1 MKNRLNPL
9 ILGMLILSF
18 SCNEKVSPELQD
30 ANSSTTVNDT
40 EVPDEYYFEVTNESA
55 TLLNYKI
62 HKTGAGNRNAKCRIS
77 KNIPLANSLYA
88 NGADPDSDITCFLE
102 AEELSL
108 YHGGFSFGLSASKNT
123 CDYVAYSPF
132 SYYNRMPGN
141 STTTITKV
149 TCADASISAAQV
161 QAAVPNDTTVGTAL
175 DCNNNYLDDGVTT
188 NRAAFTV
195 EADEDLCRFNY
206 STGDEEQCDIGVITI
221 NEYAISL
228 NEDGDPVTEITPS
241 TLECGGEH
249 YNCIRG
255 PIRDFTTEFS
265 RFTEIFS
272 TELNADFSTQF
283 DYASPISQGFPN
295 HEYANFRRNL
305 ASFDI
310 NYVNAF
316 GTSSSYMSAFGGV
329 KDFTP
334 LILDRYTNNRKLDG
348 SDLIDSATW
357 ENNSLVTMGGF
368 NIQSAQPLAAE
379 AYMGLA
385 PRTNPFYTFYCL
397 DNAFDIKARI
407 RVMIRD
413 WDRVFPDSSNIELI
427 SDINLSTGARQDVFN
442 LEEIPDDQDPLN
454 LYNDRADWDDFLPMT
469 RTSGA
474 FNASTTEWE
483 PSVGFFS
490 PAAFPNYVYEN

>member
-88 NGADPDSDITCFLE
+88 NGADPDSDITCFFE

-132 SYYNRMPGN
+132 SFYNRMPGN
-141 STTTITKV
+141 SSTTITKV

-161 QAAVPNDTTVGTAL
+161 QAIVPYNTTAGTAL
-175 DCNNNYLDDGVTT
+175 DCNNNYLDDGVTS

-195 EADEDLCRFNY
+195 ESDEDLCRFNY
-206 STGDEEQCDIGVITI
+206 KTGDEEQCDIGVITI

-228 NEDGDPVTEITPS
+228 DEDGNPITEITPS

-249 YNCIRG
+249 YNCVRG

-265 RFTEIFS
+265 RYAEIFS

-283 DYASPISQGFPN
+283 DYASPISQGFLN

-305 ASFDI
+305 ASLSI
-310 NYVNAF
+310 NYSTHSN
-316 GTSSSYMSAFGGV
+316 GSTDYNNSFGGV

-334 LILDRYTNNRKLDG
+334 MILDRYSSNLDLSNSTLI
-348 SDLIDSATW
+348 SDSNILIRNGANHT
-357 ENNSLVTMGGF
+357 
-368 NIQSAQPLAAE
+368 IQITESLAAE
-379 AYMGLA
+379 AYMGLGFQGWA
-385 PRTNPFYTFYCL
+385 RTSPFYNFYCL

-442 LEEIPDDQDPLN
+442 QFEIPDDQDIFN
-454 LYNDRADWDDFLPMT
+454 EYNDRRDWDDFLLMKMPT
-469 RTSGA
+469 
-474 FNASTTEWE
+474 STTWE
-483 PSVGFFS
+483 PTAGFFS